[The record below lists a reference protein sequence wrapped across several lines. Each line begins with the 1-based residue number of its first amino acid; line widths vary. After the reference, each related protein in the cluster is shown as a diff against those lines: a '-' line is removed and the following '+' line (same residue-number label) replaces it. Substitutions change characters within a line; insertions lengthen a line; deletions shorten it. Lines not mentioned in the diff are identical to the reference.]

1 MRRVGRIW
9 VSVSVV
15 VLMVLGLGTTVAA
28 ARDQNTADGAEAAAK
43 RFFGYI
49 NDREWGTYYR
59 FLHPAQQAVVS
70 KDAFT
75 ACYKEAVPNGLSVN
89 NVDVTVATRS
99 TVIIP
104 GTDTAAKVNELTV
117 KYTLER
123 GDAEQGVTD
132 RSVLIWVKN
141 KWTWV
146 MSAGRLAA
154 CAGG

>member
-1 MRRVGRIW
+1 M
-9 VSVSVV
+9 
-15 VLMVLGLGTTVAA
+15 
-28 ARDQNTADGAEAAAK
+28 
-43 RFFGYI
+43 
-49 NDREWGTYYR
+49 
-59 FLHPAQQAVVS
+59 
-70 KDAFT
+70 
-75 ACYKEAVPNGLSVN
+75 N

-146 MSAGRLAA
+146 MSAGRLAV
-154 CAGG
+154 CTGG